1 MTGSKRVAAR
11 DVVRTV
17 RLVAEELPGGWSVA
31 VWWYGHDE
39 EGDSHEGDHLTAT
52 VQIPWVDTDLDQAWL
67 VLMTGLHM
75 LEAAGPT
82 DASVRTWRSPLEQQ

>member
-1 MTGSKRVAAR
+1 MARGTDRTPSR

-31 VWWYGHDE
+31 VWWYGHDN

-67 VLMTGLHM
+67 VLVTALHM

-82 DASVRTWRSPLEQQ
+82 AGTIRSWRDPLEK

>member
-1 MTGSKRVAAR
+1 MSGTKGTPTR

-17 RLVAEELPGGWSVA
+17 RLVAEELPGGWHVA

-39 EGDSHEGDHLTAT
+39 EGASHEGDHLTTT
-52 VQIPWVDTDLDQAWL
+52 VQIPWLETDVDQAWL

-75 LEAAGPT
+75 LEAAG
-82 DASVRTWRSPLEQQ
+82 SVGSTRRNWRDPIDG

>member
-1 MTGSKRVAAR
+1 MAGTPSKAPN

-39 EGDSHEGDHLTAT
+39 EGQSHEGDHLTAT
-52 VQIPWVDTDLDQAWL
+52 VQIPRIDTDVDQAWL
-67 VLMTGLHM
+67 GPHTGLHM
-75 LEAAGPT
+75 LEAAGS
-82 DASVRTWRSPLEQQ
+82 AGSSRKTWRSPLDI

>member
-1 MTGSKRVAAR
+1 MPKRPHTPAR

-17 RLVAEELPGGWSVA
+17 RLVGEELPGGWSVA

-52 VQIPWVDTDLDQAWL
+52 VSIPYLETDVDQAWL

-75 LEAAGPT
+75 LEQAG
-82 DASVRTWRSPLEQQ
+82 SVGNVRSTWTRPLEL

>member
-1 MTGSKRVAAR
+1 MAGAQRNPGN

-17 RLVAEELPGGWSVA
+17 RLVGEELPGGWHVS

-39 EGDSHEGDHLTAT
+39 EGQSHEGDHLTAT
-52 VQIPWVDTDLDQAWL
+52 VSIPWIDSDVDQAWL

-75 LEAAGPT
+75 LEQAGS
-82 DASVRTWRSPLEQQ
+82 AGNARTGWRRPIDS